1 MNGKVSGMNEKV
13 SESDAKRCE
22 AIAEKGRGKY
32 TELEL
37 RERGIGKFIGTQ

>member
-1 MNGKVSGMNEKV
+1 MSENKVTYK
-13 SESDAKRCE
+13 
-22 AIAEKGRGKY
+22 GKY